1 MSRFSSFIQSQ
12 FNKKVKGGALFI
24 AILISII
31 VGILLCM
38 FIMLANFNQRSVTNL
53 TQSSQLYYNLKS
65 AFEIAQSDYFTEE
78 SNNKWIKNSTND
90 DSIKIKKTQWGAY
103 ILINA
108 QTKNRHHSLSQAGLY
123 GTYMTADSG
132 LVVSDNSRPIG
143 LSGNIVFKAS
153 CYLPKSVIKPA
164 YIEGQSYIG
173 SAQNSG
179 FIKSSPVSISEINE
193 SILKKIKEQKNVS
206 VYNDSS
212 VSGVL
217 TNTNH
222 SFNKKTILWQTPSVK
237 LSNLNLK
244 NNIKIMCS
252 GNIEI
257 DSSCHFDNILIVC
270 SKIKFKQGF
279 KGSVHVLA
287 EDSIITEKKCEFQ
300 YPSSFTL
307 LADGSSENNLCS
319 IIMEEDCV
327 FFGGMIAVNNN
338 SSSNSS
344 KVFIKLNAKSEVNGF
359 IYSNNYT
366 HVEGKLNATVITN
379 ALLLKTPS
387 AVYENHILGCE
398 IDPKKYAP
406 ILAIP
411 LLFKN
416 NSKLQCC
423 KKVNI

>member
-1 MSRFSSFIQSQ
+1 MREFIKTIQSNL
-12 FNKKVKGGALFI
+12 NKKVKGGALFI

-38 FIMLANFNQRSVTNL
+38 FILLANYNQRSVTNL

-65 AFEIAQSDYFTEE
+65 AFEIAQSDYFTDE

-108 QTKNRHHSLSQAGLY
+108 QTKNRHHALYQAGLY

-143 LSGNIVFKAS
+143 LSGNIVFKAN
-153 CYLPKSVIKPA
+153 CYLPKSGIKPA

-193 SILKKIKEQKNVS
+193 SVLKKIKEQKNVS
-206 VYNDSS
+206 VYTDSS
-212 VSGVL
+212 VTNLV

-222 SFNKKTILWQTPSVK
+222 SFNKKTMLWQTPSVK

-244 NNIKIMCS
+244 NNVKIICS
-252 GNIEI
+252 GTIEV
-257 DSSCHFDNILIVC
+257 DNTCFFDNILIVC

-279 KGSVHVLA
+279 KGCVHVLA
-287 EDSIITEKKCEFQ
+287 SDSIITEKKCEFQ

-307 LADGSSENNLCS
+307 LADDNNQTNLRS
-319 IIMEEDCV
+319 IILEEDCI
-327 FFGGMIAVNNN
+327 FFGGIIAINN
-338 SSSNSS
+338 SASLNGA
-344 KVFIKLNAKSEVNGF
+344 KVFVKLNAKSEVNGF
-359 IYSNNYT
+359 VYSNNYA
-366 HVEGKLNATVITN
+366 HIEGKLNATVITN

-406 ILAIP
+406 TLAIP
-411 LLFKN
+411 LLFKI
-416 NSKLQCC
+416 NSKLLCC
-423 KKVNI
+423 KKINI

>member
-1 MSRFSSFIQSQ
+1 MSKFISKIKSH

-38 FIMLANFNQRSVTNL
+38 FILLANYNQRSVSNL

-65 AFEIAQSDYFTEE
+65 AFEMAQSDYFTEE
-78 SNNKWIKNSTND
+78 LNNKWFKNVVND

-108 QTKNRHHSLSQAGLY
+108 QTKNRHHSIYQAGLY

-143 LSGNIVFKAS
+143 LSGNIVFKTN
-153 CYLPKSVIKPA
+153 CYLPKAGIKPA

-173 SAQNSG
+173 SSQNNG
-179 FIKSSPVSISEINE
+179 FIKSSPNSISEINE
-193 SILKKIKEQKNVS
+193 SVLKKIKVQKNIS
-206 VYNDSS
+206 VYTDSS
-212 VSGVL
+212 VSSL
-217 TNTNH
+217 TSNTNH

-244 NNIKIMCS
+244 NNIKIICS
-252 GNIEI
+252 GNIEV

-287 EDSIITEKKCEFQ
+287 SDSIITEKKCEFQ

-307 LADGSSENNLCS
+307 IAEDNTQTNLRS
-319 IIMEEDCV
+319 IVLEEDCI
-327 FFGGMIAVNNN
+327 FFGGIIAINNN
-338 SSSNSS
+338 TLPNGA

-416 NSKLQCC
+416 NSKLLCC
-423 KKVNI
+423 KKINI